1 MKKILIFESE
11 AEVVRV
17 PLTEIETAS
26 LVIYKKPA
34 EPFLK
39 YHICKNRYGDNHI
52 DLYAYDVQ
60 TLLMECLKG

>member
-11 AEVVRV
+11 AEVVRT

-34 EPFLK
+34 EPLLK
-39 YHICKNRYGDNHI
+39 YHILKNRYGNSNI
-52 DLYAYDVQ
+52 DSHAYDLQ
-60 TLLMECLKG
+60 IFFKEFLEK

>member
-39 YHICKNRYGDNHI
+39 HHILKNQYGDSDI
-52 DLYAYDVQ
+52 DIYAYDVQ